1 MSPEARARPRVARS
15 FLLSLE
21 PGIVARDAPSFPEI
35 HFDRPVSLGGGLSE
49 FQLLRFNDFFFLFT
63 LAGIYRIE
71 GACPVPLEERGVRIG
86 NNSVAAS
93 IAGVRADLDKRRHH
107 QIPAYECESG
117 SVMKLHSSGTNC
129 GPAVNPRLA
138 LRRILEIDP
147 IVL

>member
-1 MSPEARARPRVARS
+1 MMRRRVASSWGFIARTRRRVTGS
-15 FLLSLE
+15 FLFSLE
-21 PGIVARDAPSFPEI
+21 LGIVARDAPSFPEI

-93 IAGVRADLDKRRHH
+93 IAGVRADLDKRRRHE
-107 QIPAYECESG
+107 IPADKRERG
-117 SVMKLHSSGTNC
+117 SVAEIHSTF
-129 GPAVNPRLA
+129 P
-138 LRRILEIDP
+138 
-147 IVL
+147 